1 MHLILFGS
9 PGAGKGTQAKVLS
22 YKLGIPHIS
31 TGDIL
36 RKAVKEKTPLGLKA
50 KELMESGDLVPDE
63 MMIEI
68 IKEALNE
75 SRCMN
80 GFILDGFPR
89 TVEQVDYFDILIKE
103 LNLIE
108 IYFISFEVNAEE
120 LVNRLKNRRAC
131 VKCQNIFNLND
142 IKDTDTC
149 PVCGAK
155 TSFYQR
161 KDDQES
167 VIRKRLEVFNL
178 QTKPVLDY
186 YRNNVIRVN
195 AFQPVDVVT
204 REILNKINS
213 KNIIY

>member
-1 MHLILFGS
+1 MHLVLFGS
-9 PGAGKGTQAKVLS
+9 PGAGKGTQAKILS

-36 RKAVKEKTPLGLKA
+36 RTAVKDKTSLGLKA
-50 KELMESGDLVPDE
+50 KELMESGELVPDE

-89 TVEQVDYFDILIKE
+89 TVEQVHYFDNLIKE

-108 IYFISFEVNAEE
+108 IYFISFEVDAEE
-120 LVNRLKNRRAC
+120 LINRLKNRRAC
-131 VKCQNIFNLND
+131 SKCQNIFNLQEIMD
-142 IKDTDTC
+142 KATC
-149 PVCGAK
+149 PVCGAEA
-155 TSFYQR
+155 SFYQR
-161 KDDQES
+161 KDDQEE
-167 VIRKRLEVFNL
+167 VIRKRLEVFDS

-186 YRNNVIRVN
+186 YSDKVIRVN
-195 AFQPVDVVT
+195 AFQPVETVT
-204 REILNKINS
+204 REILDKINS
-213 KNIIY
+213 RNIIY

>member
-9 PGAGKGTQAKVLS
+9 PGAGKGTQAKILS

-36 RKAVKEKTPLGLKA
+36 RNAVKEKTPLGLKA
-50 KELMESGDLVPDE
+50 KELMESGELVPDKI
-63 MMIEI
+63 MIEI
-68 IKEALNE
+68 IKEALNQ

-89 TVEQVDYFDILIKE
+89 TVEQVDYFDILIKD
-103 LNLIE
+103 LKLIE
-108 IYFISFEVNAEE
+108 IYFISFEVNPEE

-131 VKCQNIFNLND
+131 SKCQNIFNLKD
-142 IKDTDTC
+142 IKDSTVC
-149 PVCGAK
+149 PVCGAE

-161 KDDQES
+161 KDDQED

-186 YRNNVIRVN
+186 YRSNVIRVN
-195 AFQPVDVVT
+195 AFQPVEVVT
-204 REILNKINS
+204 LEILKKINS
-213 KNIIY
+213 KSIIY